1 MKAQKSFFYVLLI
14 STILCC
20 TGVED
25 LSNLNSNIGGNL
37 TSVSTLGG
45 SNNDSAQSVVA
56 TNDGGYA
63 ILGYTQSNDGN
74 ITDKQ
79 DESFDYW
86 LLKFS
91 SQNTL
96 EWQKTYGGSQDDRG
110 REIIQTQDGGYAII
124 GTSESSDFD
133 VTENNGSQDF
143 WISKLDAAGNIS
155 WQKSFGFQGDDMG
168 VSVIQTSDFG
178 YLLTGVLDVTSSN
191 GQGNTNRNTARH
203 AGGDYWAIKLD
214 ASGNLQWSRYFGGNF
229 TDTPVGAVEMND
241 GGFIIAGG
249 SDSED
254 TDISANKGTYDFWV
268 VRVNADGDLVWEK
281 SFGGTET
288 DEARAMVKAND
299 GNIVIVGETRSNDLD
314 VSSNN
319 GAADFWLIKIS
330 TDGNLIWQKT
340 IGGSGFDVARDINT
354 TQDNG
359 FIISGS
365 SRSSDGDVSENKGQN
380 DAWAVKV
387 DNNGNLIWEASSGGT
402 NIDFAYGIAELNDQS
417 VVVVG
422 DTSSNDEDILENKG
436 FADLLLFKIN

>member
-155 WQKSFGFQGDDMG
+155 WQNSFGFQGDDMG

-330 TDGNLIWQKT
+330 TGGNLIWQKT

>member
-1 MKAQKSFFYVLLI
+1 
-14 STILCC
+14 
-20 TGVED
+20 
-25 LSNLNSNIGGNL
+25 
-37 TSVSTLGG
+37 
-45 SNNDSAQSVVA
+45 
-56 TNDGGYA
+56 
-63 ILGYTQSNDGN
+63 
-74 ITDKQ
+74 
-79 DESFDYW
+79 
-86 LLKFS
+86 
-91 SQNTL
+91 
-96 EWQKTYGGSQDDRG
+96 
-110 REIIQTQDGGYAII
+110 
-124 GTSESSDFD
+124 
-133 VTENNGSQDF
+133 
-143 WISKLDAAGNIS
+143 
-155 WQKSFGFQGDDMG
+155 
-168 VSVIQTSDFG
+168 
-178 YLLTGVLDVTSSN
+178 
-191 GQGNTNRNTARH
+191 
-203 AGGDYWAIKLD
+203 
-214 ASGNLQWSRYFGGNF
+214 
-229 TDTPVGAVEMND
+229 MND

-330 TDGNLIWQKT
+330 TGGNLIWQKT

>member
-25 LSNLNSNIGGNL
+25 LSNLNSNISGNL

-330 TDGNLIWQKT
+330 TGGNLIWQKT